1 MLIMLHICG
10 WDFHDTFSYTHVKVL
25 EPKNARYS
33 MEGLIYSRVG
43 TLTGKLIIFYHYAGA
58 GIFGKGISPFHLH
71 LPHTVI
77 TIGDPFSFFT

>member
-33 MEGLIYSRVG
+33 MGELTYSRVG
-43 TLTGKLIIFYHYAGA
+43 TLTGKLIIIYHY
-58 GIFGKGISPFHLH
+58 
-71 LPHTVI
+71 
-77 TIGDPFSFFT
+77 

>member
-33 MEGLIYSRVG
+33 MGGLTYSRVG
-43 TLTGKLIIFYHYAGA
+43 TLTGKLIIIYHYAGA